1 MTIIEYYYNDAN
13 RMLYVE
19 FSTDSD
25 GDDFY
30 RVLELH
36 FNDVE
41 YYSPEL
47 MYEGDM
53 DEIEESLVIDI
64 IKRYLEDND
73 LPEQLSL

>member
-1 MTIIEYYYNDAN
+1 MNILEYYYNDTN

-25 GDDFY
+25 GDNFY

-41 YYSPEL
+41 YYSTDII
-47 MYEGDM
+47 YEGDM
-53 DEIEESLVIDI
+53 DEIEENTIIDI
-64 IKRYLEDND
+64 ITQYLEDND
-73 LPEQLSL
+73 LPEQLTL